1 MFLAIAIWSPRC
13 PSRLDIFISVEFHII
28 EGRDWHGGNLK
39 QGYALKLTLHLFQIN
54 TLSRCASGLCHS
66 LIYSA
71 GDRTW
76 FETAAKK
83 PLLPSYLSMIAE
95 KTASYYFSAA
105 VAERTAMYNL

>member
-1 MFLAIAIWSPRC
+1 MFLAIAIWSPGC

-39 QGYALKLTLHLFQIN
+39 QGYALKLTLHLFQRN

-71 GDRTW
+71 EERTW
-76 FETAAKK
+76 KETAEK
-83 PLLPSYLSMIAE
+83 PLLPSYLSVVAE
-95 KTASYYFSAA
+95 KDSQ
-105 VAERTAMYNL
+105 L